1 LVGAWFVINGAMP
14 YTVRIAPFGRVLI
27 FLSHER
33 KKNRAKKK
41 VRRRMFQRLKIKK
54 YGLKAKNAL
63 GFASLERI
71 RFFNVHIF

>member
-1 LVGAWFVINGAMP
+1 
-14 YTVRIAPFGRVLI
+14 
-27 FLSHER
+27 
-33 KKNRAKKK
+33 
-41 VRRRMFQRLKIKK
+41 MFQRLKIKK